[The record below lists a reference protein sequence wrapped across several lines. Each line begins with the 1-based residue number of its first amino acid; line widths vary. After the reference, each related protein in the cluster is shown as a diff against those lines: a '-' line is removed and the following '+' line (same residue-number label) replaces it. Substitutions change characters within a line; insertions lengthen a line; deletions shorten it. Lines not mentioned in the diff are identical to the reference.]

1 MKSTDYAHTMHSVN
15 ASFKALERLNRPRK
29 YSIYPSYITNNI
41 LVVAVLKWIKD
52 QENHF
57 SDQAE

>member
-15 ASFKALERLNRPRK
+15 ASFKALERLNRP
-29 YSIYPSYITNNI
+29 P
-41 LVVAVLKWIKD
+41 VLKWIKD

-57 SDQAE
+57 SDQPE